1 MESLNTFELLCKT
14 DNKKYSIS
22 LEPDAMVITD
32 TTSGD
37 TIKLTAGERPAR
49 YKMTRLPM
57 LPVMLTVIRD
67 KKLVFRLN
75 DDQVLAI
82 TRWHG
87 PLTTLDLAQL
97 QKERYKWLLPI
108 AIVLIVV
115 SLPAL
120 TDNTGLMHNTIS
132 GILNLGLGIFLLVIY
147 LLSSVS
153 LTRIVFLMDSV
164 WFMIAGVVVAIDV
177 IIAKRY
183 LSLLLVPLL
192 LLGAWSGMYEFRRFR
207 GVK

>member
-1 MESLNTFELLCKT
+1 MESLNSFELLCKT
-14 DNKKYSIS
+14 DNKKYTIS
-22 LEPDAMVITD
+22 LEPGAMLITD
-32 TTSGD
+32 TVSGD
-37 TIKLTAGERPAR
+37 TTKLPAGARPAL
-49 YKMTRLPM
+49 YKMTRLPL
-57 LPVMLTVIRD
+57 LPVMLTVTMD

-75 DDQVLAI
+75 DEQVLAI

-120 TDNTGLMHNTIS
+120 TDSTSLMHNTIS

-153 LTRIVFLMDSV
+153 LTRIVFLMDFL
-164 WFMIAGVVVAIDV
+164 WFILAGVVVAIDV
-177 IIAKRY
+177 IIAQRY
-183 LSLLLVPLL
+183 ISLVLIPLLV
-192 LLGAWSGMYEFRRFR
+192 LGAWSGMYEFRRFR